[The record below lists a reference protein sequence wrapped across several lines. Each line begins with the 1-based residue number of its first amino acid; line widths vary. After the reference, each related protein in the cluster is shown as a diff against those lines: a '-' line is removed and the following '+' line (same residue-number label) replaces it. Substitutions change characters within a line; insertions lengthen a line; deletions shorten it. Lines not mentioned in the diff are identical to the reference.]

1 MIKVAKAVTAFLIG
15 GLALAAMNSGA
26 FAEIATNALTP
37 NALTPNA
44 LTPNALTPNALTP
57 NALTPNALT
66 PNALTPNALTPNA
79 LTPNALTP
87 NGHGAIP
94 FIDLSS
100 SVESI
105 ELSNGTVVVLR

>member
-1 MIKVAKAVTAFLIG
+1 MIKIKKTVTAFLMS

-26 FAEIATNALTP
+26 AAEIATNALTP

-57 NALTPNALT
+57 NALTPNGQRA
-66 PNALTPNALTPNA
+66 A
-79 LTPNALTP
+79 
-87 NGHGAIP
+87 P

-100 SVESI
+100 SIESI

>member
-1 MIKVAKAVTAFLIG
+1 MIKMTKTLPAFLIG
-15 GLALAAMNSGA
+15 GLALAAMTSGA
-26 FAEIATNALTP
+26 AAEIAM
-37 NALTPNA
+37 
-44 LTPNALTPNALTP
+44 
-57 NALTPNALT
+57 NALT

-87 NGHGAIP
+87 NGQGAMP

-100 SVESI
+100 SIESI

>member
-1 MIKVAKAVTAFLIG
+1 MTKLTKTVTAFLMG

-26 FAEIATNALTP
+26 AAEIATNALTP

-66 PNALTPNALTPNA
+66 PNALTPN
-79 LTPNALTP
+79 
-87 NGHGAIP
+87 GQGAAP
-94 FIDLSS
+94 SIDLSS
-100 SVESI
+100 SIESI

>member
-1 MIKVAKAVTAFLIG
+1 MIKITKTVTAFLMG

-26 FAEIATNALTP
+26 AAEIATNALTP

-66 PNALTPNALTPNA
+66 PN
-79 LTPNALTP
+79 
-87 NGHGAIP
+87 GQKAIP

-100 SVESI
+100 SIESI

>member
-1 MIKVAKAVTAFLIG
+1 MIKITKTVTAFLMG

-26 FAEIATNALTP
+26 AAEIATNALTP

-66 PNALTPNALTPNA
+66 PNALTPNALTPNGQR
-79 LTPNALTP
+79 TMPS
-87 NGHGAIP
+87 
-94 FIDLSS
+94 IDLSS

-105 ELSNGTVVVLR
+105 ELSNGTIVLLR

>member
-1 MIKVAKAVTAFLIG
+1 MIKIKKTVTAFLMS

-26 FAEIATNALTP
+26 AAEIATNALTP

-66 PNALTPNALTPNA
+66 PNALTPN
-79 LTPNALTP
+79 
-87 NGHGAIP
+87 GQRGMP
-94 FIDLSS
+94 FLDLSS
-100 SVESI
+100 SIESI
-105 ELSNGTVVVLR
+105 ELSNGTVVMLR

>member
-1 MIKVAKAVTAFLIG
+1 MIKITKTVTAFLMG
-15 GLALAAMNSGA
+15 GLALAAMSSGA
-26 FAEIATNALTP
+26 TAEIAA
-37 NALTPNA
+37 
-44 LTPNALTPNALTP
+44 

-87 NGHGAIP
+87 NGQKAIP

-100 SVESI
+100 SIESV

>member
-1 MIKVAKAVTAFLIG
+1 MSKITKTVTAFLMG

-26 FAEIATNALTP
+26 AAEITTNALTP
-37 NALTPNA
+37 H
-44 LTPNALTPNALTP
+44 
-57 NALTPNALT
+57 ALTPNALT

-87 NGHGAIP
+87 NGQRTIP
-94 FIDLSS
+94 SIDLSS
-100 SVESI
+100 SIESI

>member
-1 MIKVAKAVTAFLIG
+1 MIKITKTVTAFLMG

-26 FAEIATNALTP
+26 TAEIAA
-37 NALTPNA
+37 
-44 LTPNALTPNALTP
+44 NALTPNALTP

-87 NGHGAIP
+87 NGQKAIP

-100 SVESI
+100 SIESV

>member
-1 MIKVAKAVTAFLIG
+1 MIKMTKTLPAFLIG
-15 GLALAAMNSGA
+15 GLALAAMTSGA
-26 FAEIATNALTP
+26 AAEIAM
-37 NALTPNA
+37 
-44 LTPNALTPNALTP
+44 NALTPNALTP

-87 NGHGAIP
+87 NGQGAMP

-100 SVESI
+100 SIESI

>member
-1 MIKVAKAVTAFLIG
+1 MNKITKTVTAFLMG

-26 FAEIATNALTP
+26 AAEITTNALTP

-57 NALTPNALT
+57 NGQRT
-66 PNALTPNALTPNA
+66 
-79 LTPNALTP
+79 
-87 NGHGAIP
+87 IP
-94 FIDLSS
+94 SIDLSS
-100 SVESI
+100 SIESI

>member
-1 MIKVAKAVTAFLIG
+1 MTKMTRTVTAFLMG

-26 FAEIATNALTP
+26 VAEIATNALTP

-79 LTPNALTP
+79 LTPN
-87 NGHGAIP
+87 GQGAMP
-94 FIDLSS
+94 SIDLSS
-100 SVESI
+100 SIESI

>member
-1 MIKVAKAVTAFLIG
+1 MIKMTKTLPAFLIG
-15 GLALAAMNSGA
+15 VLALAAMTSGA
-26 FAEIATNALTP
+26 AAEIAMNALTP

-44 LTPNALTPNALTP
+44 LTPNALTPNALT
-57 NALTPNALT
+57 L
-66 PNALTPNALTPNA
+66 NALTPNA

-87 NGHGAIP
+87 NGQGAIP

-100 SVESI
+100 SIESI

>member
-1 MIKVAKAVTAFLIG
+1 MIKMTKTLPAFLIG
-15 GLALAAMNSGA
+15 GLALAAMTSGA
-26 FAEIATNALTP
+26 AAEIAM
-37 NALTPNA
+37 NA

-87 NGHGAIP
+87 NGQGAMP

-100 SVESI
+100 SIESI

>member
-1 MIKVAKAVTAFLIG
+1 MSKITKTVTAFLMG

-26 FAEIATNALTP
+26 AAEITTNALTP

-66 PNALTPNALTPNA
+66 PNALTPNGQRT
-79 LTPNALTP
+79 
-87 NGHGAIP
+87 IP
-94 FIDLSS
+94 SIDLSS
-100 SVESI
+100 SIESI

>member
-1 MIKVAKAVTAFLIG
+1 MTKMTKTVTAFLMG

-26 FAEIATNALTP
+26 VAEIATNALTP

-57 NALTPNALT
+57 NALTPN
-66 PNALTPNALTPNA
+66 
-79 LTPNALTP
+79 
-87 NGHGAIP
+87 GQGAVP
-94 FIDLSS
+94 SIDLSS
-100 SVESI
+100 SIESI

>member
-1 MIKVAKAVTAFLIG
+1 MIKIKKTVTAFLMS

-26 FAEIATNALTP
+26 AAEIATNALTP

-57 NALTPNALT
+57 NALTPNGQRA
-66 PNALTPNALTPNA
+66 A
-79 LTPNALTP
+79 
-87 NGHGAIP
+87 P

-100 SVESI
+100 SIESI
-105 ELSNGTVVVLR
+105 ELSDGTVVMLR

>member
-1 MIKVAKAVTAFLIG
+1 MTKMTKTVTAFLMG

-26 FAEIATNALTP
+26 TAEIATNALTP

-66 PNALTPNALTPNA
+66 PNGQAAKPS
-79 LTPNALTP
+79 
-87 NGHGAIP
+87 
-94 FIDLSS
+94 IDLSS
-100 SVESI
+100 SIESI
-105 ELSNGTVVVLR
+105 ELSNGTVVALR

>member
-1 MIKVAKAVTAFLIG
+1 MSKIARTVTAFLMG

-26 FAEIATNALTP
+26 VAEIAT
-37 NALTPNA
+37 
-44 LTPNALTPNALTP
+44 
-57 NALTPNALT
+57 NALT

>member
-1 MIKVAKAVTAFLIG
+1 MSKITKTVTAFLMG

-26 FAEIATNALTP
+26 AAEITTNALTP

-57 NALTPNALT
+57 NGQRT
-66 PNALTPNALTPNA
+66 
-79 LTPNALTP
+79 
-87 NGHGAIP
+87 IP
-94 FIDLSS
+94 SIDLSS
-100 SVESI
+100 SIESI

>member
-1 MIKVAKAVTAFLIG
+1 MIKIKKTVTAFLMG
-15 GLALAAMNSGA
+15 GLALTAMNSGA
-26 FAEIATNALTP
+26 AAEIATNALTP

-57 NALTPNALT
+57 NALTPNGQRAT
-66 PNALTPNALTPNA
+66 
-79 LTPNALTP
+79 
-87 NGHGAIP
+87 P

-100 SVESI
+100 SIESI

>member
-1 MIKVAKAVTAFLIG
+1 MIKMTKTLPAFLIG
-15 GLALAAMNSGA
+15 GLALAAMTSGA
-26 FAEIATNALTP
+26 AAEIATNALTP

-66 PNALTPNALTPNA
+66 PN
-79 LTPNALTP
+79 
-87 NGHGAIP
+87 GQGAMP

-100 SVESI
+100 SIESI

>member
-1 MIKVAKAVTAFLIG
+1 MTKMTKTVTAFLMG

-26 FAEIATNALTP
+26 VAEIATNALTP

-66 PNALTPNALTPNA
+66 PN
-79 LTPNALTP
+79 
-87 NGHGAIP
+87 GQGAMP
-94 FIDLSS
+94 SIDLSS
-100 SVESI
+100 SIESI

>member
-1 MIKVAKAVTAFLIG
+1 MSKITKTVTAFLMG

-26 FAEIATNALTP
+26 AAEITTNALTP

-66 PNALTPNALTPNA
+66 PNGQRT
-79 LTPNALTP
+79 
-87 NGHGAIP
+87 IP
-94 FIDLSS
+94 SIDLSS
-100 SVESI
+100 SIESI

>member
-1 MIKVAKAVTAFLIG
+1 MIKMTKTLPAFLIG
-15 GLALAAMNSGA
+15 GLALAAMTSGA
-26 FAEIATNALTP
+26 AAEIAM
-37 NALTPNA
+37 
-44 LTPNALTPNALTP
+44 

-87 NGHGAIP
+87 NGQGAMP

-100 SVESI
+100 SIESI

>member
-1 MIKVAKAVTAFLIG
+1 MIKITKTVTAFLMG

-26 FAEIATNALTP
+26 GAEIATNALTP

-66 PNALTPNALTPNA
+66 PN
-79 LTPNALTP
+79 
-87 NGHGAIP
+87 GRAIP
-94 FIDLSS
+94 SIDLSS
-100 SVESI
+100 SLESI
-105 ELSNGTVVVLR
+105 ELSNGTIVVLR

>member
-1 MIKVAKAVTAFLIG
+1 MITIKKTVTAFLMG
-15 GLALAAMNSGA
+15 GLALTAMNSGA
-26 FAEIATNALTP
+26 AAEIATNALTP

-57 NALTPNALT
+57 NGQRAT
-66 PNALTPNALTPNA
+66 
-79 LTPNALTP
+79 
-87 NGHGAIP
+87 P

-100 SVESI
+100 AIESI

>member
-1 MIKVAKAVTAFLIG
+1 MIKITKTVTAFLMG

-26 FAEIATNALTP
+26 TAEIAA
-37 NALTPNA
+37 
-44 LTPNALTPNALTP
+44 

-87 NGHGAIP
+87 NGQKAIP

-100 SVESI
+100 SIESV

>member
-1 MIKVAKAVTAFLIG
+1 MIKMTKTLPAFLIG
-15 GLALAAMNSGA
+15 GLALAAMTSGA
-26 FAEIATNALTP
+26 AAEIAMNALTP

-44 LTPNALTPNALTP
+44 LTPNALTPNALT
-57 NALTPNALT
+57 L
-66 PNALTPNALTPNA
+66 NALTPNA

-87 NGHGAIP
+87 NGQGAIP

-100 SVESI
+100 SIESI